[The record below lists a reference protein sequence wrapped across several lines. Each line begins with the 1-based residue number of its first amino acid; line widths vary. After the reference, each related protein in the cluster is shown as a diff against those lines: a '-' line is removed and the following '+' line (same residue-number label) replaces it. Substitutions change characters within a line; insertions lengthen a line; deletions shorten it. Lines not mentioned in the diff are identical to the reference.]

1 MQKLIGKTQ
10 ATQAPRGRRA
20 GAERFAFCMLNLV
33 LLLAMAAC
41 RNDMHDQPRMKP
53 LRRSDFFADGREG
66 RPLLAGTVARGQLN
80 EDAYYLTGYQAPG
93 QYGNRLPFPL
103 TAEVLARGQE
113 RFNIYCSPCHSRVG
127 DGNGMIVQRGYRK
140 PPSFHTDALRN
151 APLGHFYDV
160 MTNGFG
166 AMPDY
171 AEQVPPSDRWAIAAY
186 IRALQL
192 AQSATVAD
200 VPANMRG
207 NIANASS
214 TVEPFI
220 PVGIMGERATPAS
233 AGEGQSLGREAGT
246 AQNPQAPANPQQTM
260 PAGQQL
266 KPGGTD
272 QKPML
277 PRPQAAPQQ
286 QQQQQPAK
294 PPQQPLA
301 RGARSGSGIAA
312 GSKAGFAA
320 TRKPENTP
328 QT

>member
-1 MQKLIGKTQ
+1 MQNSQCKTQ
-10 ATQAPRGRRA
+10 NCRQAGQAFRPRRISH
-20 GAERFAFCMLNLV
+20 FAFCILNVSFLV
-33 LLLAMAAC
+33 ALVAC

-53 LRRSDFFADGREG
+53 LRRSDFFADAREG
-66 RPLLAGTVARGQLN
+66 RPLLPGTVARGELN
-80 EDAYYLTGYQAPG
+80 EDAYYLTGYQSPG

-103 TAEVLARGQE
+103 TAEVLVRGQE

-171 AEQVPPSDRWAIAAY
+171 AQQVPPSDRWAIAAY

-200 VPANMRG
+200 VPENMRA
-207 NIANASS
+207 NIADAPSS
-214 TVEPFI
+214 IAPFV
-220 PVGIMGERATPAS
+220 PVGVMGERATPAS
-233 AGEGQSLGREAGT
+233 AGEGQSLGVESGT

-260 PAGQQL
+260 PPSQQL
-266 KPGGTD
+266 QPGGTN
-272 QKPML
+272 QPPML
-277 PRPQAAPQQ
+277 SRPGTPQPQ
-286 QQQQQPAK
+286 AK
-294 PPQQPLA
+294 PPQ
-301 RGARSGSGIAA
+301 
-312 GSKAGFAA
+312 
-320 TRKPENTP
+320 KPMALTKRNPERAHS
-328 QT
+328 